1 MEKQLSKIE
10 VSEPAKTPAI
20 DERLIRNIL
29 LLHFKQGLPAESIG
43 HIFSIP
49 KATVEEKISNFAG
62 QFSDKEYLMNVIN
75 ALVPMNNRK
84 EKGTSDS
91 SDPDAKDR
99 EIAELKK
106 KLTEAEIR
114 AEVYLETIR
123 LAESTFGISIRKKSG
138 AK

>member
-1 MEKQLSKIE
+1 M
-10 VSEPAKTPAI
+10 
-20 DERLIRNIL
+20 
-29 LLHFKQGLPAESIG
+29 
-43 HIFSIP
+43 
-49 KATVEEKISNFAG
+49 EEKISNFAG
-62 QFSDKEYLMNVIN
+62 QFSNKEYLMNVIN